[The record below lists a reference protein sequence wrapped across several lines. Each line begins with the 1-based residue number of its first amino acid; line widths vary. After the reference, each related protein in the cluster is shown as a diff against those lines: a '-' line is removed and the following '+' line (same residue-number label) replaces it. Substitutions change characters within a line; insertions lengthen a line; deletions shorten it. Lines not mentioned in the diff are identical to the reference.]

1 MAYTKVR
8 EGESMES
15 KTRELIDW
23 TPELIAQL
31 TKLHAE
37 GLSYT
42 AIADKLGLPGKKNAV
57 LGKADRLKLPKRRTP
72 YARMS
77 AKEKLERSR
86 KVVSLKRERERE
98 RIKRQAKAQAKSL
111 AIKPRV
117 VPLTEGMPIEA
128 DTRFLRSKA
137 WEALDGSKPV
147 ALVDLDKHQ
156 CKWPLNGPNDTHLFC
171 ALPADGRYCPSH
183 TYLSNP
189 RA

>member
-1 MAYTKVR
+1 
-8 EGESMES
+8 MET

-42 AIADKLGLPGKKNAV
+42 DIADKLGLPGKKNAV
-57 LGKADRLKLPKRRTP
+57 LGKSDRLKLPKRRTP
-72 YARMS
+72 HARMS

-86 KVVSLKRERERE
+86 KVVSLKREREKL
-98 RIKRQAKAQAKSL
+98 KRQAKAQAKSL

-137 WEALDGSKPV
+137 WEALENTNPV
-147 ALVDLDKHQ
+147 PLVDLQKGQ
-156 CKWPLNGPNDTHLFC
+156 CIWPLGDGPFLFC
-171 ALPADGRYCPSH
+171 ASKSGRNTYCEVH
-183 TYLSNP
+183 ANLAKT
-189 RA
+189 RIFR